1 MGEIV
6 GTTYALEAA
15 RINTLSALDSGI
27 KPPVV
32 TAVLKYYS
40 TEFAR
45 KVINH
50 GMDVIGGAGISRGPN
65 NLLAHAYIATPIGI
79 TVEGANILT
88 RTLIIFG
95 QGAIR
100 AHQYVYSQF
109 EAIQNKDVKTFDGAF
124 WGHVGLVFRNT
135 FRAIVLSL
143 TRGYAA
149 FGAFSEGKLWRYYQK
164 LTWALFCFR
173 TFSPTSRYLFLEEH

>member
-1 MGEIV
+1 MAGRGWEMLMGCLAAGRGISLPAQSTGGAKATSLIVAHAVLRKQFGMSIGNFEGVQSPMGEIV

-32 TAVLKYYS
+32 TAMLKYYS

-79 TVEGANILT
+79 TVEGLT
-88 RTLIIFG
+88 
-95 QGAIR
+95 
-100 AHQYVYSQF
+100 S
-109 EAIQNKDVKTFDGAF
+109 
-124 WGHVGLVFRNT
+124 
-135 FRAIVLSL
+135 
-143 TRGYAA
+143 
-149 FGAFSEGKLWRYYQK
+149 
-164 LTWALFCFR
+164 
-173 TFSPTSRYLFLEEH
+173 